1 MNMVSGEELRSMAG
15 HRLTDRA
22 TVQGFGR
29 EWTTFDQSGVNH
41 RALEATFDRY
51 FALFPWDAL
60 SERAIGIDVGCGTGR
75 WARFVAPRVG
85 RLLCVDPSEPAADVA
100 RRTLSDVGNVDI
112 QVAAAGGLPVADASL
127 DFGYA
132 IGVLHHM
139 PDPAVGLRDCAR
151 VLKPGA
157 PFLVYLYYALDNRPV
172 WFRALWRATDAAR
185 RGISRLPFRARYWL
199 TQALAALVYWPLARA
214 ARLAES
220 LGISRRR
227 VELAPLSFYR
237 HKPFYI
243 MRNDAL
249 DRFGTRVEHRYTRQE
264 VRRLM
269 EDTGFCNVVI
279 SPDPPYWCAVGR
291 TM

>member
-1 MNMVSGEELRSMAG
+1 MVGDGLA
-15 HRLTDRA
+15 DRA
-22 TVQGFGR
+22 TVDGFGR
-29 EWTTFDQSGVNH
+29 EWTTFDQSGVDP
-41 RALEATFDRY
+41 RVLGATFDRY
-51 FALFPWDAL
+51 FAIFPWDAL
-60 SERAIGIDVGCGTGR
+60 PGRAIGIDVGCGTGR

-100 RRTLSDVGNVDI
+100 RRTLSDVTNVDV

-172 WFRALWRATDAAR
+172 WFQVLWRATDAAR

-199 TQALAALVYWPLARA
+199 TQAIALLVYWPLARA

-220 LGISRRR
+220 LGISRRW
-227 VELAPLSFYR
+227 VDLVPLSFYR
-237 HKPFYI
+237 HKPLYI

-249 DRFGTRVEHRYTRQE
+249 DRFGTRIEHRYTRQQ

-269 EDTGFCNVVI
+269 ENTGFCNVAI
-279 SPDPPYWCAVGR
+279 NPDPPYWCAVGR
-291 TM
+291 AM

>member
-1 MNMVSGEELRSMAG
+1 VAG
-15 HRLTDRA
+15 DKLTDRA
-22 TVQGFGR
+22 TVEGFGR
-29 EWTTFDQSGVNH
+29 EWTTFDQSGRDH
-41 RALEATFDRY
+41 RELRASFDRY
-51 FALFPWDAL
+51 FAIFPWDTIP
-60 SERAIGIDVGCGTGR
+60 ERGIGIDIGCGTGR

-85 RLLCVDPSEPAADVA
+85 RLLCVDPSEPAASVA
-100 RRTLSDVGNVDI
+100 RRALSEVPNADV
-112 QVAAAGGLPVADASL
+112 QVAAAGGLPVANASL

-172 WFRALWRATDAAR
+172 WFRALWQATDAAR
-185 RGISRLPFRARYWL
+185 RSISRLPFRVRYWL
-199 TQALAALVYWPLARA
+199 TQAIAVLVYWPLARA
-214 ARLAES
+214 ARLAET
-220 LGISRRR
+220 LGIDRRR
-227 VELAPLSFYR
+227 VDLVPLSFYR

-264 VRRLM
+264 LRELM
-269 EDTGFCNVVI
+269 EGNGFCDVII
-279 SPDPPYWCAVGR
+279 SPEAPYWCAVAR
-291 TM
+291 TA